1 MTGMISRGRFD
12 PAREDCNRVTVEELT
27 AAVGFL
33 ITRYL
38 HIVCTAF
45 LVGGTLFYEMV
56 VPVAVGDM
64 TEGQQ
69 LAVMGRSR
77 WVFRWIVWVSGLLL
91 IGSGV
96 VSAIRHWPTYSES
109 PAEEPVVTVVDAPTT
124 NPTEPPQAAARF
136 KLRSGWWFVAHASTG
151 FMAVLIAV
159 ALTLGGTPPARPV
172 QWMRLNLV
180 ILLIVIFLGTVAR
193 EVRLTISERRE
204 AAGFMPTFFPGPLA
218 PVDAEHD

>member
-1 MTGMISRGRFD
+1 
-12 PAREDCNRVTVEELT
+12 VTIEELT
-27 AAVGFL
+27 AAVGYL

-77 WVFRWIVWVSGLLL
+77 WVFRWIVWISGLLL

-96 VSAIRHWPTYSES
+96 VSTIRHWQTYSES
-109 PAEEPVVTVVDAPTT
+109 PAEEPTVMVVDTSPTT
-124 NPTEPPQAAARF
+124 MPADGPSQPPQPAARF

-159 ALTLGGTPPARPV
+159 SLTLGGTPPARPV

-193 EVRLTISERRE
+193 EVRLTISERQGT
-204 AAGFMPTFFPGPLA
+204 GFIRTFFPGPLA
-218 PVDAEHD
+218 PSEMERD